1 MKLLNFLVCEDIRN
15 EVGNKN
21 TLVGVMDDK
30 LIFNVTPDNKN
41 IWPKRMKLGFFMQ
54 IDLEGNIPKSFT
66 FKRIDDE
73 AEQIIGNNIIRVPE
87 KQMHNKITIAIVHSN
102 FTFKKVGKIRFK
114 IEFSDEEA
122 NIIDTI
128 TPEYSLDI
136 LENVIE

>member
-1 MKLLNFLVCEDIRN
+1 MKLLKFLVCEDIRN

-21 TLVGVMDDK
+21 TLVGVLDDK

-73 AEQIIGNNIIRVPE
+73 EEQIIGNNIIRVPE

-114 IEFSDEEA
+114 IELSDEEA

-128 TPEYSLDI
+128 IPEYSLDI

>member
-1 MKLLNFLVCEDIRN
+1 MKLLNFLICEDIRN

-54 IDLEGNIPKSFT
+54 IDLEDNIPKSFT

-73 AEQIIGNNIIRVPE
+73 EEQIIGNNNIRVPE
-87 KQMHNKITIAIVHSN
+87 KQMQNKITIAIVHSN
-102 FTFKKVGKIRFK
+102 FTFKKVGKISFK
-114 IEFSDEEA
+114 IEFSDEKG
-122 NIIDTI
+122 NILETI
-128 TPEYSLDI
+128 APEYSLEI
-136 LENVIE
+136 LENIIE

>member
-1 MKLLNFLVCEDIRN
+1 MKLLNFLICEDIRN

-54 IDLEGNIPKSFT
+54 IDLEDNIPKLFT

-73 AEQIIGNNIIRVPE
+73 EEQIIGNNNIKVSE
-87 KQMHNKITIAIVHSN
+87 KKMQNKITIAIVHSN
-102 FTFKKVGKIRFK
+102 FTLKKVGKISFK
-114 IEFSDEEA
+114 IEFSDEKG
-122 NIIDTI
+122 NILETI
-128 TPEYSLDI
+128 APEYSLEI
-136 LENVIE
+136 LENIIE